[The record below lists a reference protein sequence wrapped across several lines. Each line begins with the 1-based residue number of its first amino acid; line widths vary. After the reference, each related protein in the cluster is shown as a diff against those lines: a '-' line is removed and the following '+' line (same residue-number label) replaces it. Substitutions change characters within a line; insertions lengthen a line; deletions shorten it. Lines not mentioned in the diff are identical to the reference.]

1 MAFDEAS
8 EEAEHG
14 LEKAKKRAL
23 VSLKNL
29 ITDYASYRA
38 SSMGDAN
45 LNRGMEEAEIFETIL
60 KRSYRE
66 AVREIVAAFGNEW
79 DASACVSELRDV
91 MEGAFGYDVKSDPD
105 RSWLRR

>member
-1 MAFDEAS
+1 MACDEAS
-8 EEAEHG
+8 EEELYG

-60 KRSYRE
+60 ESSYKE

-79 DASACVSELRDV
+79 DASACLGELRDV